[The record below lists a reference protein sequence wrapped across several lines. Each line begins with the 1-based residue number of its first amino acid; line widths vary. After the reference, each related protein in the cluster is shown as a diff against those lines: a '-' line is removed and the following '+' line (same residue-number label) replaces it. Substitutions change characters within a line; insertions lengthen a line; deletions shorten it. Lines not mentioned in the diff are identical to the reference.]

1 MTHILLSTEAFSVVT
16 QGVAGYVFYIRAI
29 GYALAAV
36 ICVVGSLSV
45 YSDMVAGESEVRMK
59 MMRLAFSCVFLIS
72 ASTALPMFFG
82 IDSTSNTLSYTSS
95 IPSGGGSVRGD
106 IFSIDDLHPLHPYII
121 DPVYPGGHSPI
132 IWTRDDGRSLDPSGG
147 LSGRQRFLN
156 IF

>member
-95 IPSGGGSVRGD
+95 ISSGGGSVRGD
-106 IFSIDDLHPLHPYII
+106 IFL
-121 DPVYPGGHSPI
+121 VYTSAQYQ
-132 IWTRDDGRSLDPSGG
+132 SGG
-147 LSGRQRFLN
+147 TSCRIWQHVRTEQFCDRLLL
-156 IF
+156 